1 MKKFKFSKLSLDDAH
16 ILSREELKNVL
27 GGDGYGGGGYG
38 YCTINRP
45 CSLYIGPGDTRQGV
59 CNMFGGGSG
68 TYMCGCETDYGVYE
82 PISGTS
88 HCVTS

>member
-1 MKKFKFSKLSLDDAH
+1 MKKLKFSKLNLDDAH
-16 ILSREELKNVL
+16 ILSREELKHIL
-27 GGDGYGGGGYG
+27 GGDGYGGGYG
-38 YCTINRP
+38 FCTINRP

-68 TYMCGCETDYGVYE
+68 VYMCGCETDYGVYE
-82 PISGTS
+82 PTSGTS